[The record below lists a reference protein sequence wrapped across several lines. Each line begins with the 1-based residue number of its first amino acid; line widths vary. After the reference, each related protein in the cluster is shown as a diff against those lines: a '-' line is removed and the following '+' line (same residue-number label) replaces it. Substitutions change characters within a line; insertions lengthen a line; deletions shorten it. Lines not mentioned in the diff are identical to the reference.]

1 MKNYVGQLISSNTQP
16 GYHIV
21 ILHIIQIEL
30 KYLHYLSLSF
40 YKNRNNYQLFKKRRL
55 TEFQLISWIWIGSG
69 LEHPVSVSI
78 LFEQRMAAQ
87 ETEYLNIVLDDLWIG
102 WLI

>member
-1 MKNYVGQLISSNTQP
+1 MKDYVGQLISSNTQP

-40 YKNRNNYQLFKKRRL
+40 YKNRNDYQFFKKRRL
-55 TEFQLISWIWIGSG
+55 TEFRLILRIWTGSG
-69 LEHPVSVSI
+69 FEHPHCISI
-78 LFEQRMAAQ
+78 LLEQRMAAQ